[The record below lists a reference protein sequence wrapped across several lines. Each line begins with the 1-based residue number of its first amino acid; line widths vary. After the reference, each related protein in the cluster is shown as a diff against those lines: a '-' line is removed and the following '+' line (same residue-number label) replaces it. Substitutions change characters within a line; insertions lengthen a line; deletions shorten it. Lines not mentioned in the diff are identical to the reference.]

1 MGFECGFHK
10 VKKIDSDPEKCLY
23 MLSYKDYIENP
34 WAVEHFSTFKE
45 NMEYSYKSLYKDFEC
60 KYPDVKYTGKDELEL
75 IEFWCSIGRY
85 IDDLILNDLIQLKP
99 FEQYLIDSSFIDN
112 TLAKVQDIL
121 SKDKL
126 VPAIAT
132 HSFKYTE
139 DGNKLMTLCDGLL
152 VEDEDGNE
160 SLLDFEYDNIWIGSR
175 NFDVDRYD
183 ALESFRDTLIKMK
196 SIDLNENYIFYY
208 RSY

>member
-1 MGFECGFHK
+1 MGFECGFNK
-10 VKKIDSDPEKCLY
+10 VKKLDSNPEKCLY
-23 MLSYKDYIENP
+23 MLHYKDYIKNS

-45 NMEYSYKSLYKDFEC
+45 YNEYSYKSLYKDFEC
-60 KYPDVKYTGKDELEL
+60 KYPDVKYTGEDELEN

-85 IDDLILNDLIQLKP
+85 IDNLIHNDLIEFKP
-99 FEQYLIDSSFIDN
+99 FEQYLVDSTFIDN
-112 TLAKVQDIL
+112 ALTKVQNIL

-126 VPAIAT
+126 IPVTIT
-132 HSFKYTE
+132 HSFKYND
-139 DGNKLMTLCDGLL
+139 DGDKVMTLCDGILT
-152 VEDEDGNE
+152 EDEDGHE
-160 SLLDFEYDNIWIGSR
+160 ALIDLEFENIWIGSR
-175 NFDVDRYD
+175 NFDVDKYD